1 MSKQASTKKT
11 SRKDWHR
18 AQILCA
24 LKMAG
29 WSISSLSLHHN
40 YASRHTLSHA
50 LHRPWPKGERLIAEA
65 IGKAPEEI
73 WPSRYFDDSTA
84 RPSASRNG
92 AEKRRVTRT
101 DDRAAA

>member
-1 MSKQASTKKT
+1 MGKNSGTKKT
-11 SRKDWHR
+11 SPNDWHR

-29 WSISSLSLHHN
+29 WSISSLSLHHS

-65 IGKAPEEI
+65 IGKRPDEI
-73 WPSRYFDDSTA
+73 WPSRYPSDSTA
-84 RPSASRNG
+84 RSNGRSR
-92 AEKRRVTRT
+92 RRVTAG
-101 DDRAAA
+101 DRAAA